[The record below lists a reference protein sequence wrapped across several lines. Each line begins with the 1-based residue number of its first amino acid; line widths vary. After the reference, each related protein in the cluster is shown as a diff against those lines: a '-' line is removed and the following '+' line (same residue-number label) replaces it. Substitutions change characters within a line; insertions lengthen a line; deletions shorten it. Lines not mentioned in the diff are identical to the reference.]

1 MVNMNWKRRRSLGI
15 ATLRIARWAA
25 LSLAVFACSGEPDAT
40 RGDIEPRK
48 PATSRPV
55 ITGSTNLVFLIIDTL
70 RADKMGCYGDP
81 SGASPE
87 LDALAQAGVIFERAI
102 AQCSWTRP
110 SIGSML
116 TGIYPRTLGLY
127 EETNELLADRFET
140 LAEVFEKR
148 GYQTIG
154 VTANPNINVAFG
166 FDQGFEHYSDSKRGW
181 LGEEGGG
188 DKKRERDFG
197 FWTAREV
204 FRMALDAVGPEPEP
218 PYYIQLNI
226 MEMHL
231 PKEFVRAEY
240 EALFPE
246 IADRKTRAY
255 MQALRQVSADTSAFI
270 AELVALPGM
279 DDTLF
284 VVSSDHGEGL
294 DDHPR
299 IFGGFFHGF
308 LLYESTTRVPLIL
321 FHPKGAVGPAVVER
335 PIRNMDLMPTILE
348 LFGFEIPAG
357 IDGVSVKTLMDDPEA
372 EVALPAY
379 FVTETDFRVAEKIG
393 VYAGDWKYFENRD
406 NWANMNPRELQPV
419 GATEGGAQSDQID
432 VHPGIAAELES
443 YLEAWEREHPKS
455 EPTLGTEAL
464 SDGEKRQLR
473 ELGYLP

>member
-1 MVNMNWKRRRSLGI
+1 
-15 ATLRIARWAA
+15 
-25 LSLAVFACSGEPDAT
+25 
-40 RGDIEPRK
+40 
-48 PATSRPV
+48 
-55 ITGSTNLVFLIIDTL
+55 
-70 RADKMGCYGDP
+70 
-81 SGASPE
+81 
-87 LDALAQAGVIFERAI
+87 
-102 AQCSWTRP
+102 
-110 SIGSML
+110 
-116 TGIYPRTLGLY
+116 
-127 EETNELLADRFET
+127 
-140 LAEVFEKR
+140 
-148 GYQTIG
+148 
-154 VTANPNINVAFG
+154 
-166 FDQGFEHYSDSKRGW
+166 
-181 LGEEGGG
+181 
-188 DKKRERDFG
+188 
-197 FWTAREV
+197 
-204 FRMALDAVGPEPEP
+204 
-218 PYYIQLNI
+218 
-226 MEMHL
+226 
-231 PKEFVRAEY
+231 
-240 EALFPE
+240 
-246 IADRKTRAY
+246 